1 MLPVLFKIGN
11 FELRSYGL
19 ALAISVALGV
29 WFSMKRS
36 PRFGI
41 KKEII
46 LDFTVVIM
54 IAAIL
59 GSRLWY
65 VVYHVDE
72 FKGHWFNTINPFQN
86 GTIGIA
92 GLSMVGGIVLAIV
105 AALAYA
111 KMKKLNFIKLGDTIA
126 PAFLLGAGIV
136 RLGGCFL
143 NGCCFGRPTDSPI
156 GIIFPPEGV
165 AGSYFPGVHL
175 WPTQLFASA
184 LGFIGFALVLWL
196 ERKQKFSG
204 FTFWVVF
211 FYYSIDRFIVDQF
224 RYYEAPQVLAT
235 LGPVTINANHL
246 LLIGLFIVSG
256 LFLIKGWRGKDLLSS
271 SHAKKKAPN
280 KSS

>member
-19 ALAISVALGV
+19 ALALSVALGV
-29 WFSMKRS
+29 WISMIRA
-36 PRFGI
+36 PRYNI
-41 KKEII
+41 KKESI
-46 LDFTVVIM
+46 LDFAVVIM
-54 IAAIL
+54 LAAII

-65 VVYHVDE
+65 VVYHIDE

-92 GLSMVGGIVLAIV
+92 GLSMVGGVVLAII
-105 AALAYA
+105 AALVFA
-111 KMKKLNFIKLGDTIA
+111 KIRKINFIKLGDTIA
-126 PAFLLGAGIV
+126 PVFLLGAGIV
-136 RLGGCFL
+136 RVGGCFL

-156 GIIFPPEGV
+156 GMVFPPEGV
-165 AGSYFPGVHL
+165 AGYYFPGVHI

-196 ERKQKFSG
+196 ERKQKFPG
-204 FTFWVVF
+204 FTFWLVF

-224 RYYEAPQVLAT
+224 RYYESPQVLAT

-246 LLIGLFIVSG
+246 LLLGLFIVSG
-256 LFLIKGWRGKDLLSS
+256 FFLIRGWREQSQQ
-271 SHAKKKAPN
+271 
-280 KSS
+280 